1 MGTVVDKSWA
11 EKVSKAEGYDYGD
24 PPSSDYWAS
33 QAEAMSFPGRDDM
46 DMSPHNNALRT
57 FYMEDKIDKGLDDS
71 DFGTHA
77 MTEIMDNAEAYF
89 LDKVYDSDGKV
100 KEGIDSSFGFDLRR
114 TGLDDN
120 MDVRSPEYWDK
131 LATNPI
137 NWESY
142 EKDLSFIAAA
152 KELSE
157 RHPDIY
163 KDWDTDP
170 GEDFRFDTDR
180 FGDEN
185 KEQSIALIRHANKG
199 MLGDII
205 KDSRDLSKRRWEGR
219 YDSDKI
225 YMAGDDLYID
235 SGDGHERQISPSER
249 YGREK
254 GAINPDTGKA
264 WTAQE
269 RGRVADAKDM
279 YTWKADNIVGPVTQ
293 VKKPDSLNINNIQK
307 VEVKRP
313 GNIPASW
320 GAA

>member
-1 MGTVVDKSWA
+1 MGTVVNTDWA
-11 EKVSKAEGYDYGD
+11 RDVSRAEGYDYGD
-24 PPSSDYWAS
+24 PPPSDYWAA

-57 FYMEDKIDKGLDDS
+57 FYMEQQVDKGLDDKEY
-71 DFGTHA
+71 GTRA
-77 MTEIMDNAEAYF
+77 MTEIMDNAEAWF

-100 KEGIDSSFGFDLRR
+100 REGIDSSFGFDLRR
-114 TGLDDN
+114 TGIDDN
-120 MDVRSPEYWDK
+120 MDVRSPEYWDA
-131 LATNPI
+131 LTTNPV

-142 EKDLSFIAAA
+142 ENDLAFIAQA
-152 KELSE
+152 KVLAEK
-157 RHPDIY
+157 HPEIY
-163 KDWDTDP
+163 SDWDTDP
-170 GEDFRFDTDR
+170 GEDFSFDTDR

-185 KEQSIALIRHANKG
+185 REASISLIRHAQQG
-199 MLGDII
+199 SIGQII

-219 YDSDKI
+219 YDEDKI

-235 SGDGHERQISPSER
+235 GERQISPSER

-254 GAINPDTGKA
+254 GAINPDTGKP

-269 RGRVADAKDM
+269 RGRVAHAEDM
-279 YTWKADNIVGPVTQ
+279 YEWKADNIVGPVTE
-293 VKKPDSLNINNIQK
+293 VKKPSSLNINNIQK

>member
-1 MGTVVDKSWA
+1 MGWLGNIDKARKAA
-11 EKVSKAEGYDYGD
+11 ERADYGD
-24 PPSSDYWAS
+24 PPSSDYWAA

-57 FYMEDKIDKGLDDS
+57 FYMEAKIDKGLS
-71 DFGTHA
+71 DKEFGTRA

-89 LDKVYDSDGKV
+89 LDKVYDSDGQV

-131 LATNPI
+131 LSTNPI
-137 NWESY
+137 NWEYY
-142 EKDLSFIAAA
+142 EKDIAFQAA
-152 KELSE
+152 FKELSE

-170 GEDFRFDTDR
+170 GEDFSFDKDR

-185 KEQSIALIRHANKG
+185 KEQSIALIRHANQG
-199 MLGDII
+199 LYSHII
-205 KDSRDLSKRRWEGR
+205 KDNRDLSKRRWEGR
-219 YDSDKI
+219 YDADKI
-225 YMAGDDLYID
+225 YMAGDDLYIMNE
-235 SGDGHERQISPSER
+235 DGIHERQISPSER

-279 YTWKADNIVGPVTQ
+279 YTWKADKIVGPVTE

-313 GNIPASW
+313 ANIPASW
-320 GAA
+320 GAV

>member
-1 MGTVVDKSWA
+1 MGSSRYKHWERD
-11 EKVSKAEGYDYGD
+11 VSRAKGYDYGD
-24 PPSSDYWAS
+24 PPPSDYWAA

-57 FYMEDKIDKGLDDS
+57 FYMEDRIDKGLDDS
-71 DFGTHA
+71 DYGTHA
-77 MTEIMDNAEAYF
+77 MTEIMDNAEAWF
-89 LDKVYDSDGKV
+89 LDKVYDSDGQV

-114 TGLDDN
+114 TGLNDN
-120 MDVRSPEYWDK
+120 MDVRSPEYWDA

-142 EKDLSFIAAA
+142 EKDLTFIAQA
-152 KELSE
+152 KVLAEK
-157 RHPDIY
+157 HPEIY
-163 KDWDTDP
+163 SDWDTDP
-170 GEDFRFDTDR
+170 GEDFSFNEDR

-185 KEQSIALIRHANKG
+185 KEASISLIRHAQQG
-199 MLGDII
+199 SIGQIV

-219 YDSDKI
+219 YDPDRI

-235 SGDGHERQISPSER
+235 GDRQISPSER

-254 GAINPDTGKA
+254 GAINPDTGVA
-264 WTAQE
+264 WTAKE
-269 RGRVADAKDM
+269 RGRVAHAEDM
-279 YTWKADNIVGPVTQ
+279 YTWQADNIVGPVTPV
-293 VKKPDSLNINNIQK
+293 VKPPSLNINNIQK

>member
-1 MGTVVDKSWA
+1 MGVLNTLWKKHVAS
-11 EKVSKAEGYDYGD
+11 AEGYDYGD
-24 PPSSDYWAS
+24 PPPSDYWAA
-33 QAEAMSFPGRDDM
+33 QADAMSFPGRDDM
-46 DMSPHNNALRT
+46 DMSPHGKALRT
-57 FYMEDKIDKGLDDS
+57 FYMEDRIDKGLDDKEY
-71 DFGTHA
+71 GTQA

-89 LDKVYDSDGKV
+89 LDKVYDSDGQV
-100 KEGIDSSFGFDLRR
+100 REGIDSSFGFDLRR

-120 MDVRSPEYWDK
+120 MDVRSPEYWDQ

-137 NWESY
+137 DWANY
-142 EKDLSFIAAA
+142 EKDVSFKAKAAVLA
-152 KELSE
+152 E
-157 RHPDIY
+157 RHPEIY
-163 KDWDTDP
+163 SDWDTDP
-170 GEDFRFDTDR
+170 GEDFKFNVDR
-180 FGDEN
+180 FGEKN
-185 KEQSIALIRHANKG
+185 KEASIQLIRHAQQG
-199 MLGDII
+199 SIGDII
-205 KDSRDLSKRRWEGR
+205 KRNRDLSKRRWEGR
-219 YDSDKI
+219 YDADKI

-269 RGRVADAKDM
+269 RGRVADAEDM
-279 YTWKADNIVGPVTQ
+279 YTWKADKLVGPVTQ

-320 GAA
+320 GAV